1 MVPSPLPLPFSSPPP
16 SSLRCCQTWLP
27 PSSTETIGSQSLDSP
42 HKGSAQPK
50 KSGENGRSSPKFA
63 RERFQIVA
71 ELSGDELSNLTTA
84 AFYRDRWKS
93 VLWSTTY
100 WLWTTQKSGEKGRS
114 SPRSAKKRRVQIVG
128 GLRGEEEG
136 SERGKGEKG
145 KGEKE
150 NSGRV
155 STSESLEILPF
166 KNLY

>member
-1 MVPSPLPLPFSSPPP
+1 M
-16 SSLRCCQTWLP
+16 
-27 PSSTETIGSQSLDSP
+27 
-42 HKGSAQPK
+42 
-50 KSGENGRSSPKFA
+50 
-63 RERFQIVA
+63 
-71 ELSGDELSNLTTA
+71 
-84 AFYRDRWKS
+84 
-93 VLWSTTY
+93 
-100 WLWTTQKSGEKGRS
+100 WTTQKSGEKGRS